1 MGHSGNVG
9 LRPNP
14 LGFQAKPETP
24 RPPLNNRNLA
34 SLVNRN
40 IYMRVFANVGSPL
53 GTSYTEGYY
62 IWVGIEYAFLETNI
76 HPAIMLKAGCPA
88 TLPKTKR
95 EPHTV

>member
-34 SLVNRN
+34 SLVTRN
-40 IYMRVFANVGSPL
+40 IYMRVLANLGSPL
-53 GTSYTEGYY
+53 GSSYTEGYY
-62 IWVGIEYAFLETNI
+62 IWVGIEYAFLETSNNVKGWVSS
-76 HPAIMLKAGCPA
+76 H
-88 TLPKTKR
+88 PKTKR
-95 EPHTV
+95 EPRAA